1 MRMIIACLAAIL
13 AFVQEDK
20 PGKRQATEKIVQMTI
35 FAAVR
40 PRPTNT
46 GESAM
51 TVPPKMEI
59 TAWTFS
65 VAREMAI
72 FWPRGRRWGT
82 SR

>member
-20 PGKRQATEKIVQMTI
+20 PGKRQATEKIFQMTI

-51 TVPPKMEI
+51 TVPPENGDHCLDF
-59 TAWTFS
+59 FS
-65 VAREMAI
+65 NPGNGYFFA
-72 FWPRGRRWGT
+72 